1 MHAHSAPQVLQRHLF
16 RWCALATALVWAGC
30 GSAVATGRDE
40 AVVGEESVE
49 TGGGV
54 EPSAPS
60 DDPPAAATSVAPAA
74 ETDGLAGAA
83 APAVDE
89 GSATEPAP
97 GDAEAPPDPPCA
109 AATQAE
115 FDSLCLDDG
124 CTPLRRRVAEFTI
137 YTCDEGAPWE
147 IWGSHTTPEGIT
159 QVGPLMAHDVAAELD
174 SYSVVER
181 QQIEAVEL
189 RTVGNERLFFT
200 AVSYVISG
208 EVPDSRGRESLYEL
222 SAAVLVSVCRADGVC
237 PIQNALAWRNSV
249 EVNRSYRPS
258 DAALARRGLEWRSA
272 VAVEGTRVTVTH
284 RYRNVGYRIPDD
296 VVSVDVA
303 DPRTYVDAAN

>member
-1 MHAHSAPQVLQRHLF
+1 MHSHSAPQILQRPLF
-16 RWCALATALVWAGC
+16 RWFALATAVVWLGC
-30 GSAVATGRDE
+30 GSAVATVRDE
-40 AVVGEESVE
+40 AVTGEETAE
-49 TGGGV
+49 TGGGL
-54 EPSAPS
+54 PPTATGS
-60 DDPPAAATSVAPAA
+60 DTPAAATSVAPAA
-74 ETDGLAGAA
+74 ETDGLTGAA

-89 GSATEPAP
+89 GGATAPPPA
-97 GDAEAPPDPPCA
+97 DADAPPDPPCA

-115 FDSLCLDDG
+115 FNSLCLDDG
-124 CTPLRRRVAEFTI
+124 CTPLRRRVDDFTI
-137 YTCDEGAPWE
+137 YSCDDLSPWE

-159 QVGPLMAHDVAAELD
+159 QVGPLMVHDVAAELD
-174 SYSVVER
+174 TYSVVER

-189 RTVGNERLFFT
+189 RTVGRERLFFT

-249 EVNRSYRPS
+249 EVNHPYRPS

-303 DPRTYVDAAN
+303 DPRTYVDASR